1 MKKFL
6 HSVQSTIGITGFAIL
21 LVVTGGVTVVALQT
35 VSRSLELAQTS
46 QAAKLKH
53 EFFRLIIQGNSKKS
67 SLEAAVKSVIYNEDF
82 KTSIVRNSGIAGYNT
97 NINNSKLAVTRKTK
111 EFQQAQQELTQF
123 LADHKNFILSLSP
136 AVREQ
141 AIPIITLDIPSRIR
155 VWQKEQREQDREW
168 KCSGSTTD
176 PICF

>member
-6 HSVQSTIGITGFAIL
+6 NSVQATIGTTGFAIL

-35 VSRSLELAQTS
+35 VTRSIEVAQTNEVTE
-46 QAAKLKH
+46 LKR
-53 EFFRLIIQGNSKKS
+53 EFFRLIIQANSKKS

-82 KTSIVRNSGIAGYNT
+82 KTTIVRNSGLAGYNT
-97 NINNSKLAVTRKTK
+97 NINNSKLAVTEKTK

-123 LADHKNFILSLSP
+123 LADNKSFILSLTP

-141 AIPIITLDIPSRIR
+141 ALPIITLDIPSRIR
-155 VWQKEQREQDREW
+155 DWQKEQREQDREW
-168 KCSGSTTD
+168 KCAGSTTD